1 MSRVI
6 LSKPLNG
13 IQIFSKISVAP
24 ADKGTVPIS
33 QLLNLQA
40 KLRIPKGLNQG
51 DCIAPC
57 TVRSLKDGRLQIV
70 AATAVASGAAVGVE
84 MNDALLLGEVISS
97 APKPH
102 AWHIEIRV
110 EQILDDL
117 TSLMALRAKLLEEN
131 KAAVLPLTTKS

>member
-1 MSRVI
+1 MVI
-6 LSKPLNG
+6 
-13 IQIFSKISVAP
+13 
-24 ADKGTVPIS
+24 T

-51 DCIAPC
+51 GCTVPC

-70 AATAVASGAAVGVE
+70 ASRTVASGAAVGVE
-84 MNDALLLGEVISS
+84 TDDALLLGEVISS

-117 TSLMALRAKLLEEN
+117 TSLLALRTKLLEE
-131 KAAVLPLTTKS
+131 KTTLVSSSGGSLIVNQGSNI

>member
-1 MSRVI
+1 MF
-6 LSKPLNG
+6 SKPRNS
-13 IQIFSKISVAP
+13 IQIFSKISVEP

-51 DCIAPC
+51 DCIVPC
-57 TVRSLKDGRLQIV
+57 TVRTLKDGRLQII
-70 AATAVASGAAVGVE
+70 AATSVSAGAAVGIE
-84 MNDALLLGEVISS
+84 TDDALLLGEVISS

-117 TSLMALRAKLLEEN
+117 TSLMALRAKLLEET
-131 KAAVLPLTTKS
+131 KAAVLPLTT

>member
-1 MSRVI
+1 MV
-6 LSKPLNG
+6 
-13 IQIFSKISVAP
+13 
-24 ADKGTVPIS
+24 IS

-51 DCIAPC
+51 ECVVPC

-70 AATAVASGAAVGVE
+70 AARTVASGAAVGVE
-84 MNDALLLGEVISS
+84 TDDALLLGEVISS

-117 TSLMALRAKLLEEN
+117 TSLLALRAKLLEE
-131 KAAVLPLTTKS
+131 KPQPVPSPVS